1 MIRILV
7 DSAADFSKKE
17 IEEKGI
23 HLVPLQVNFQEEQYL
38 DGVNLE
44 RDEFYEKLVHR
55 KDFPKTSQP
64 SPQEFLDVFEE
75 VKEKGDE
82 LICILLSSAL
92 SGTYQSAHLARSMA
106 DYDKIYIVD
115 SLSAVVAIRILC
127 DTALRMAEHG
137 NTAQE
142 IIEELEELKGRIQ
155 IFAAVD
161 TLEYLAKG
169 GRISKAAA
177 TIGDMAN
184 LKPIITVSR
193 EGTVE
198 VVGKGIGVNRTLTAI
213 QKKIAGYQIDENYP
227 VYSLFSYGEE
237 NCVKLEQKMEKNG
250 CKVDSRKQIGPAIGT
265 HIGPEA
271 FGVCFVEKK

>member
-1 MIRILV
+1 M
-7 DSAADFSKKE
+7 AAK
-17 IEEKGI
+17 
-23 HLVPLQVNFQEEQYL
+23 
-38 DGVNLE
+38 
-44 RDEFYEKLVHR
+44 
-55 KDFPKTSQP
+55 
-64 SPQEFLDVFEE
+64 
-75 VKEKGDE
+75 
-82 LICILLSSAL
+82 
-92 SGTYQSAHLARSMA
+92 
-106 DYDKIYIVD
+106 
-115 SLSAVVAIRILC
+115 
-127 DTALRMAEHG
+127 G

-142 IIEELEELKGRIQ
+142 IVEALEELKGRTQ

-177 TIGDMAN
+177 AIGDMAN

>member
-44 RDEFYEKLVHR
+44 RDEFYEKLVHG

-92 SGTYQSAHLARSMA
+92 SGTCQSAQLARSMV

-127 DTALRMAEHG
+127 DTALDMAAKG

-142 IIEELEELKGRIQ
+142 IVEALEELKGRTQ

-237 NCVKLEQKMEKNG
+237 NCVKLEQKMERNG

>member
-1 MIRILV
+1 MIHILV

-38 DGVNLE
+38 DGVHLE
-44 RDEFYEKLVHR
+44 RDEFYEKLVYG

-92 SGTYQSAHLARSMA
+92 SGTYQSAQLARSMA
-106 DYDKIYIVD
+106 DYDKIYIID

-127 DTALRMAEHG
+127 DTALDMAAKG

-142 IIEELEELKGRIQ
+142 IVEALEELKGRTQ

-177 TIGDMAN
+177 AIGDMAN

-193 EGTVE
+193 EGSVE
-198 VVGKGIGVNRTLTAI
+198 VVGKGIGVNRTLSAI
-213 QKKIAGYQIDENYP
+213 QKKIAALQIDENYP